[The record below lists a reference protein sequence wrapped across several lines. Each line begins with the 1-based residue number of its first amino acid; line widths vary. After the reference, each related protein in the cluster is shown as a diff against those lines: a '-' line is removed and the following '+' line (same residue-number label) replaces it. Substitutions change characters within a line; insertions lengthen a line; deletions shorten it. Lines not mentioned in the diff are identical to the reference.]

1 MCLIHVNIHKWKASM
16 IVLFSLDVQKF
27 FFFLF
32 FPVSSHQLN
41 KVKYYISEVLIFI
54 INALWLLLVIVSILG
69 ESSWKM
75 FSFCLF
81 CFLLNLCLKQRQFKA
96 RLFITEEALF
106 FVLFRHFIAEE
117 SKLCGHSGR
126 AKLFCWEWDGVVQQQ
141 IVHRTPVTGSPEG
154 LGCSAGPKSAWS
166 QMQPKLLQQSQTKS
180 GRLEAQTSWAYC
192 SMPVV
197 LKLQTALGRMD

>member
-1 MCLIHVNIHKWKASM
+1 MIASCYCQYTWWKFLEN
-16 IVLFSLDVQKF
+16 V
-27 FFFLF
+27 FFLF
-32 FPVSSHQLN
+32 LFS
-41 KVKYYISEVLIFI
+41 VKYFF
-54 INALWLLLVIVSILG
+54 
-69 ESSWKM
+69 K
-75 FSFCLF
+75 
-81 CFLLNLCLKQRQFKA
+81 RQFKA
-96 RLFITEEALF
+96 CLFIIEEALF

-126 AKLFCWEWDGVVQQQ
+126 AKLFCWGWDGVVQQQ

-180 GRLEAQTSWAYC
+180 GRLEAQTSWACC

-197 LKLQTALGRMD
+197 LKLQTALGLRGE

>member
-27 FFFLF
+27 LFFFF
-32 FPVSSHQLN
+32 VSSHQLN

-75 FSFCLF
+75 FSFC
-81 CFLLNLCLKQRQFKA
+81 FLLNIFLNASLKLACLSLKK
-96 RLFITEEALF
+96 LF

-117 SKLCGHSGR
+117 SKLCGPSGR
-126 AKLFCWEWDGVVQQQ
+126 AKLFCWGWDGVVQQQ

-180 GRLEAQTSWAYC
+180 GRLEAQTSWACC

-197 LKLQTALGRMD
+197 LNLQTALGRMD